1 MLAFTHI
8 FSRFYPEIDIARGAF
23 EHPPARTSA
32 INQDFVT
39 YALITALH
47 CGGVANA
54 GCTKFS
60 IFHNSVTSNAF
71 ISDARRE
78 EITASFA
85 HAQRCYAGL
94 CRLARHWKLKNA
106 RVGSV
111 EHDLYMN
118 PLENLPERLV
128 MDIFDD
134 ASRTIYKF
142 RISDLMSIAKT
153 ALCNSPDF
161 FADPQEIRNPYT
173 NVPFTHAQ
181 LYTIY
186 LRIRQTTFDMP
197 ILFSQYYRAGFDM
210 RLFCE
215 ANECYI
221 RDAAIT
227 SFVATG
233 SDPEKYYYITKMLRD
248 HRAYLNGVSVHP
260 GFPPGKLIE
269 AFSRYL
275 ENYLL
280 ESYSLNPG
288 QRYRA
293 KHELQAELARFGR
306 LNPTYGRKVLELD
319 DAEFPDSGRPEFRTA
334 YIQDVVLDSPRVT
347 PRTRARRRARALSQA
362 EEVVTPDLG
371 PRVVEVEPPPNEEE
385 ATQRAEAGAYRAAR
399 ELERA
404 EEAMQQMQEVAGSS
418 AMASNRTIR
427 RLEYLRE
434 SITQASNIVSRLAR
448 DGEEEAG
455 AESEDAGLEEARRR
469 PLPDLPTANLR
480 AIMAR
485 YRRSRHPASPELT
498 ERELSPP
505 LVPPPPP
512 EDSPPPSS
520 IDAEVLAPD
529 EIADPEVVAVPEE
542 AETTAVP
549 TEDEI

>member
-1 MLAFTHI
+1 MLAFTNI

-47 CGGVANA
+47 CGGMANI
-54 GCTKFS
+54 GCTKLS
-60 IFHNSVTSNAF
+60 VFHNSISSNSF
-71 ISDARRE
+71 IPEERRE
-78 EITASFA
+78 EITNNFA
-85 HAQRCYAGL
+85 KAQRCYAGL
-94 CRLARHWKLKNA
+94 SRLARHWKLKNA
-106 RVGSV
+106 RNGSV
-111 EHDLYMN
+111 EHDLYLN
-118 PLENLPERLV
+118 PLENLPKHLV

-142 RISDLMSIAKT
+142 RISDLMSIVKT

-186 LRIRQTTFDMP
+186 LRIRETKFDMP
-197 ILFSQYYRAGFDM
+197 ILFSQYYRSGFNM

-215 ANECYI
+215 TNECYI

-233 SDPEKYYYITKMLRD
+233 SNPEKFYYITKMLRD
-248 HRAYLNGVSVHP
+248 HRACLNGVSVHP

-280 ESYSLNPG
+280 ECYSLNPG
-288 QRYRA
+288 QKYRA
-293 KHELQAELARFGR
+293 KQELQADLAQFGR

-319 DAEFPDSGRPEFRTA
+319 DAYSQDSGRPEFRTA

-347 PRTRARRRARALSQA
+347 PRTQARRRARALGQA
-362 EEVVTPDLG
+362 GNAVTPDLG

-404 EEAMQQMQEVAGSS
+404 EEAMQEISGSS
-418 AMASNRTIR
+418 VVTSNRTIR
-427 RLEYLRE
+427 RLEYLQE

-448 DGEEEAG
+448 DSAEESSVEPEEG
-455 AESEDAGLEEARRR
+455 IEEARRR
-469 PLPDLPTANLR
+469 PLPDLPTATLR
-480 AIMAR
+480 GMMAR
-485 YRRSRHPASPELT
+485 YRQSRYPTSPELT
-498 ERELSPP
+498 EQELSSP
-505 LVPPPPP
+505 LVPPPLPLN
-512 EDSPPPSS
+512 S
-520 IDAEVLAPD
+520 DAEELASD
-529 EIADPEVVAVPEE
+529 EIADPEVVEE
-542 AETTAVP
+542 TETTTVP
-549 TEDEI
+549 AEDEI

>member
-1 MLAFTHI
+1 MLAFSHI
-8 FSRFYPEIDIARGAF
+8 FSQFYPEIDISRGAF
-23 EHPPARTSA
+23 EHPPTRTSA
-32 INQDFVT
+32 INQDFAT

-47 CGGVANA
+47 CGGVANV
-54 GCTKFS
+54 GCMKLS
-60 IFHNSVTSNAF
+60 VFHNSISSNAF

-78 EITASFA
+78 EITDNFA
-85 HAQRCYAGL
+85 RAQRCYTGL

-106 RVGSV
+106 RTGSV

-118 PLENLPERLV
+118 PLKNLPERLV

-186 LRIRQTTFDMP
+186 LRVREIKYDMP
-197 ILFSQYYRAGFDM
+197 ILFSQYYRAGFNM

-215 ANECYI
+215 TNECYI

-233 SDPEKYYYITKMLRD
+233 SDPEKFYYITKMLRD
-248 HRAYLNGVSVHP
+248 HRVHLNGVSVHP

-269 AFSRYL
+269 AFSGYL

-280 ESYSLNPG
+280 ECYSLNPG
-288 QRYRA
+288 QKYRA
-293 KHELQAELARFGR
+293 THELQAQLAQFGR

-319 DAEFPDSGRPEFRTA
+319 DVDFPDSSRPGFQTA
-334 YIQDVVLDSPRVT
+334 YIQDVVLESPQVT
-347 PRTRARRRARALSQA
+347 PRTRARRRARVLSQSGDA
-362 EEVVTPDLG
+362 MTPDLG
-371 PRVVEVEPPPNEEE
+371 PRVVEVEPPPNEQE
-385 ATQRAEAGAYRAAR
+385 ARQRAEAGAYRAAR

-404 EEAMQQMQEVAGSS
+404 EEAMQEVSGSS
-418 AMASNRTIR
+418 AVASNRTIR

-434 SITQASNIVSRLAR
+434 SITQATNIVNRLAR
-448 DGEEEAG
+448 DGEEEASAEPEG
-455 AESEDAGLEEARRR
+455 AGMEEARRR
-469 PLPDLPTANLR
+469 RLPDLPTANLR
-480 AIMAR
+480 ALMAR
-485 YRRSRHPASPELT
+485 YRRSRHPVSPELT
-498 ERELSPP
+498 EQELSPP
-505 LVPPPPP
+505 LNS
-512 EDSPPPSS
+512 DT
-520 IDAEVLAPD
+520 DVLASD
-529 EIADPEVVAVPEE
+529 DIADPR
-542 AETTAVP
+542 
-549 TEDEI
+549 EDEI

>member
-23 EHPPARTSA
+23 EHPPTRTSP

-47 CGGVANA
+47 CGGVANI

-60 IFHNSVTSNAF
+60 IFHNSVSSNAF

-78 EITASFA
+78 EITDNFA
-85 HAQRCYAGL
+85 RAQRCYAGL
-94 CRLARHWKLKNA
+94 CRLARLWKLKNA
-106 RVGSV
+106 RAGSV

-118 PLENLPERLV
+118 PLEDLPERLV

-142 RISDLMSIAKT
+142 RVSDLMSIAKT
-153 ALCNSPDF
+153 ALCNSPEF

-173 NVPFTHAQ
+173 NVPFTRAQ

-186 LRIRQTTFDMP
+186 LRIRQTKFDMP
-197 ILFSQYYRAGFDM
+197 ILFSQYYRAGFNM

-233 SDPEKYYYITKMLRD
+233 SDAEKYYYITKMLRD
-248 HRAYLNGVSVHP
+248 HRANLNGVSVHP

-334 YIQDVVLDSPRVT
+334 YIQDVVLESPRVT

-362 EEVVTPDLG
+362 EDAATPDLG

-404 EEAMQQMQEVAGSS
+404 EEAMQEVSGSS
-418 AMASNRTIR
+418 AMVSNRTIR

-434 SITQASNIVSRLAR
+434 SITQASDIVGRLTR

-455 AESEDAGLEEARRR
+455 AEPEGPDIEEARRR
-469 PLPDLPTANLR
+469 PLPELPTANLR

-485 YRRSRHPASPELT
+485 YRRSRHPTSPEVT
-498 ERELSPP
+498 EQQLSPP

-512 EDSPPPSS
+512 SVDT
-520 IDAEVLAPD
+520 EVLAPD
-529 EIADPEVVAVPEE
+529 EIADPEVAEE

>member
-1 MLAFTHI
+1 MLAFTNI

-23 EHPPARTSA
+23 EHPPTRTSA

-47 CGGVANA
+47 CGGTANI
-54 GCTKFS
+54 GCTKLS
-60 IFHNSVTSNAF
+60 VFHNSISSNSS
-71 ISDARRE
+71 IPNERRE
-78 EITASFA
+78 EITDNFA
-85 HAQRCYAGL
+85 KAQRCYAGL
-94 CRLARHWKLKNA
+94 SRLARHWKLKHA
-106 RVGSV
+106 RNGSV

-118 PLENLPERLV
+118 PLENLPEHLV

-134 ASRTIYKF
+134 ASRMIYKF

-173 NVPFTHAQ
+173 NVPFTQAQ

-186 LRIRQTTFDMP
+186 LRIRETKFDIP
-197 ILFSQYYRAGFDM
+197 ILFTQYYRAGFNM
-210 RLFCE
+210 QLFCE

-221 RDAAIT
+221 RDAAIA

-280 ESYSLNPG
+280 ECYSLNPS

-293 KHELQAELARFGR
+293 RHELQTGLSNFGR

-319 DAEFPDSGRPEFRTA
+319 DAETPDSGRPEFRTA
-334 YIQDVVLDSPRVT
+334 YIQNVVLESPQVT
-347 PRTRARRRARALSQA
+347 PRTRARRRARFLSQGGDA
-362 EEVVTPDLG
+362 VTPDLG

-404 EEAMQQMQEVAGSS
+404 EEAMQEVSGSS
-418 AMASNRTIR
+418 AIASNRTIR

-434 SITQASNIVSRLAR
+434 SITQASNIVNRLAHN
-448 DGEEEAG
+448 GEEAS
-455 AESEDAGLEEARRR
+455 AELEESSMEEARSR
-469 PLPDLPTANLR
+469 PLPDLPAANLR
-480 AIMAR
+480 AMMAR

-498 ERELSPP
+498 EQELSPP

-512 EDSPPPSS
+512 QNS
-520 IDAEVLAPD
+520 DAEGLASD
-529 EIADPEVVAVPEE
+529 EIADPEVVEE
-542 AETTAVP
+542 TETTAVP
-549 TEDEI
+549 EEDEI